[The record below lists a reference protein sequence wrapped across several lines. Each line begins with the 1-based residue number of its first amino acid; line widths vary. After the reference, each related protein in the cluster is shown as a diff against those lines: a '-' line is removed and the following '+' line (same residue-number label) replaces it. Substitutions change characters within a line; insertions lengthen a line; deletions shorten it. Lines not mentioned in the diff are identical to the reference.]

1 MQDSIIKIS
10 KKNERQLCIKVSVQR
25 WRLDQGIVTDTIML
39 PNMAYDNAALNAAI
53 QRALPGWS
61 WKSWYKTVGSDLYI
75 CYYLYQ

>member
-1 MQDSIIKIS
+1 
-10 KKNERQLCIKVSVQR
+10 
-25 WRLDQGIVTDTIML
+25 ML

>member
-1 MQDSIIKIS
+1 MGGVCDGWDYAAGYMS
-10 KKNERQLCIKVSVQR
+10 